1 MESRDALGQ
10 VLGDLLLTEEGGAWG
25 FLPVFGEFWSR
36 VLRPRS
42 PQELGNGACSPKP
55 PKNSDLPLPLGHL
68 VWHQSPHPFRG
79 TPPGVPRCKEK
90 HFGDNS
96 YSTRDGA
103 VTPNRGDTTPGAKI
117 LARQRRSQFPLPT
130 WDPKP
135 EANPL
140 QPQGCFQEQADG
152 RNGGSN
158 SFFFFR
164 PQGHDNARCQRAG
177 SRGGCSGV
185 PPLRRACA
193 AAALI
198 IAGAS
203 KTLATPHAS
212 ASACCKKRGTLC
224 PEINIIR
231 FIIIDVRTAP

>member
-1 MESRDALGQ
+1 MPLP
-10 VLGDLLLTEEGGAWG
+10 LLFF
-25 FLPVFGEFWSR
+25 FLSAFGEVWSR

-55 PKNSDLPLPLGHL
+55 PRNADFPLPLECL

-79 TPPGVPRCKEK
+79 TPPGVTRCKEK

-96 YSTRDGA
+96 CSTRDGA
-103 VTPNRGDTTPGAKI
+103 VTPGRGHHS
-117 LARQRRSQFPLPT
+117 RSRNPRAAAAFPASSPYVG
-130 WDPKP
+130 PKPRLVQP

-158 SFFFFR
+158 SFFFS
-164 PQGHDNARCQRAG
+164 PQRAG
-177 SRGGCSGV
+177 SQGAARAS
-185 PPLRRACA
+185 PRRACA

-212 ASACCKKRGTLC
+212 ASACCKRGTLC

>member
-1 MESRDALGQ
+1 MGFFACFW
-10 VLGDLLLTEEGGAWG
+10 GDLEPGAASPITPGAWKRSLLSKTPQKFG
-25 FLPVFGEFWSR
+25 LSPTPRAFGLAPEPAPLPRDTSWCPTVQGEALWGQFLQHTGRCRDTQPGGTPLQDPKSSR
-36 VLRPRS
+36 GSGVPNSLSLRGTLNPK
-42 PQELGNGACSPKP
+42 QTLCSPKDASRSRQTDATGAP
-55 PKNSDLPLPLGHL
+55 
-68 VWHQSPHPFRG
+68 
-79 TPPGVPRCKEK
+79 TP
-90 HFGDNS
+90 
-96 YSTRDGA
+96 
-103 VTPNRGDTTPGAKI
+103 
-117 LARQRRSQFPLPT
+117 
-130 WDPKP
+130 
-135 EANPL
+135 
-140 QPQGCFQEQADG
+140 
-152 RNGGSN
+152 
-158 SFFFFR
+158 FFFR